1 MSRAIRLIIHPI
13 VVSVNCYARLAAQFF
28 SFNTISSMQH
38 PIFMGFHVTSS
49 TIDPAIVHWTQVF
62 LILDNLEVH
71 HARIVTAWLGA
82 RRDRRKYSS
91 DLNSDECLNADLKAA
106 VTRAAPVRRKGQLE
120 KAVISRIRK
129 IAKPSQRVQKYFEH
143 PQVKYA
149 V

>member
-1 MSRAIRLIIHPI
+1 
-13 VVSVNCYARLAAQFF
+13 
-28 SFNTISSMQH
+28 
-38 PIFMGFHVTSS
+38 MGFHVTSS